1 MHTRMILG
9 NITDFPD
16 STGFSPQSI
25 FLRSCKHILMAES
38 AGRKDKPKYMTGIDA
53 AVSIISGKWKAL
65 ILYQLEDGA
74 LRYSQILNGMEY
86 GITQRMLTKELR
98 EMEESGLISRTVYP
112 ETPPKVEYAITE
124 KGRSLMPILD
134 QLCHWGC
141 QHMADQLEYN
151 CAEECE
157 NTAE

>member
-1 MHTRMILG
+1 MIPGKLCL
-9 NITDFPD
+9 FPLFLRFF
-16 STGFSPQSI
+16 STI
-25 FLRSCKHILMAES
+25 YFLRSCKHILMDGS
-38 AGRKDKPKYMTGIDA
+38 AGQKNKPKYMTGIDA